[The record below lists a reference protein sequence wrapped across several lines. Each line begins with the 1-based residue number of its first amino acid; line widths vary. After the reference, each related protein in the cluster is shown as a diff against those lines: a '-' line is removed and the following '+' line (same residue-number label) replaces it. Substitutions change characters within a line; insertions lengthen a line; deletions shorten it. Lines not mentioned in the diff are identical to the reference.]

1 MFKRTAFTKEARV
14 AYLLI
19 MPAALLICAIAIWPV
34 LRSFWISLY
43 DIRLNDPTKSEIH
56 AEYALNME
64 KYTETMPILLRILGA
79 EAAEGGAVKDRLEP
93 LRQRAEEMK
102 NELEADPAFKARY
115 EKIDRLLFD
124 FQPVPE
130 ELKYFELDRELALKL
145 RTELGEMLQI
155 LKQVKEEGL
164 MKRPDDPIGLI
175 GALMGTFMEPNF
187 VGLGHYKRFFADPR
201 LWQSIGNTSLFTV
214 CAVSMEMLFGLLIA
228 LLINRSFRGRGLVR
242 AAVLIPWA
250 TPTAISAMMWQ
261 FLYDGQNGV
270 IARLFTEIGLISEM
284 STLLSTKAGAMFSI
298 VFADTWKTAPFV
310 ALLLLAG
317 LQTISGSMYEA
328 AQVDGATR
336 WKQFVHITLPSL
348 KTTFL
353 VALMFRTLDA
363 FRVFDLI
370 YVLTGGGPANSTESI
385 SIYAYK
391 TMFAELDFGAGSAL
405 SVIVF
410 LCIAIICMIFVNLLG
425 ADMVSKRGG

>member
-1 MFKRTAFTKEARV
+1 M

-187 VGLGHYKRFFADPR
+187 VGLG
-201 LWQSIGNTSLFTV
+201 I
-214 CAVSMEMLFGLLIA
+214 
-228 LLINRSFRGRGLVR
+228 
-242 AAVLIPWA
+242 
-250 TPTAISAMMWQ
+250 
-261 FLYDGQNGV
+261 
-270 IARLFTEIGLISEM
+270 
-284 STLLSTKAGAMFSI
+284 
-298 VFADTWKTAPFV
+298 
-310 ALLLLAG
+310 
-317 LQTISGSMYEA
+317 ISGLSRIRGYGNPLEIPLYLRCA
-328 AQVDGATR
+328 LYR
-336 WKQFVHITLPSL
+336 W
-348 KTTFL
+348 
-353 VALMFRTLDA
+353 RC
-363 FRVFDLI
+363 
-370 YVLTGGGPANSTESI
+370 Y
-385 SIYAYK
+385 
-391 TMFAELDFGAGSAL
+391 
-405 SVIVF
+405 SV
-410 LCIAIICMIFVNLLG
+410 C
-425 ADMVSKRGG
+425 